1 MARATAARRAADPV
15 QASRKPPARAHKPRP
30 GAGRPPPVAIA
41 REPIFE
47 AIVKR
52 LREDILRGVYPAQ
65 TPLRL
70 QELADRFGTSLMPVR
85 EALHRLTA
93 EGLLISHP
101 RRGATVAEF
110 DAAEALEISDLRR
123 VLMGHASRLAVPL
136 LTPQDLREL
145 EQITRSIDA
154 MLREQPLRFDRY
166 LELNDRFHGLLCER
180 SGNRHLVRLVRS
192 FDVLSRMA
200 MYRFH
205 QSATE
210 LLGFNDQHR
219 QILAAAQQR
228 DAERVEKLIG
238 EHFART
244 AQRIRSTGAPLP

>member
-1 MARATAARRAADPV
+1 MALATSARRVPDPDQAAR
-15 QASRKPPARAHKPRP
+15 KPQGRAHKPRP

-52 LREDILRGVYPAQ
+52 LREDILRGVYRPQ

-85 EALHRLTA
+85 EALHRLAA

-110 DAAEALEISDLRR
+110 DAAEALEISDLRK
-123 VLMGHASRLAVPL
+123 VLMRHASRLAVTR
-136 LTPQDLREL
+136 LTAQDLREL

-154 MLREQPLRFDRY
+154 MLREQPLRFERY
-166 LELNDRFHGLLCER
+166 LELNDRFHSVLCER

-192 FDVLSRMA
+192 YDVLSRMA
-200 MYRFH
+200 MYRYH

-210 LLGFNDQHR
+210 LAGFNDEHR
-219 QILAAAQQR
+219 QILAALRER
-228 DAERVEKLIG
+228 DADLVERLIG
-238 EHFART
+238 EHFGRT
-244 AQRIRSTGAPLP
+244 AQRIRSTGGPLA